1 MEIIKFLE
9 KKGWIMNRKIK
20 SKKYFLE
27 VPRVLSFIENTD
39 ETIDFFKKIL
49 FSYKIIHKK
58 TVFISW
64 EVCEDIDLSSATLF
78 TLMFLIIGI
87 NCEEEGKRK
96 KTILGTN
103 PKKENINTLLWGNS
117 LFRHICGEDEEITN
131 YTLGIEPFNL
141 IAGGK
146 SEVELIKMLK
156 LGINGDILLD
166 PLKDNCTYISDYIS
180 NSQKEKGKILSPVGY
195 NCINGLVGEILTN
208 SKEHLGD
215 EYSQYFITGFFKKDI
230 GEINLSFINFGD
242 TFYQGIKYNSKD
254 IKESLNDAIEFY
266 KNQNGEFSEEFSE
279 EMFCTLYAL
288 QFKISREYE
297 KNGDIRGTGMKAVFD
312 FFFSLKTK
320 ERIIP
325 TFTLISG
332 NTKIQFDIN
341 DKKYYNE
348 GILIFN
354 DDNNFFREQIRK
366 NVFKL
371 KNFFPGTII
380 SLNFG
385 IEDSWLKETEKNEQ

>member
-1 MEIIKFLE
+1 
-9 KKGWIMNRKIK
+9 
-20 SKKYFLE
+20 
-27 VPRVLSFIENTD
+27 
-39 ETIDFFKKIL
+39 
-49 FSYKIIHKK
+49 
-58 TVFISW
+58 
-64 EVCEDIDLSSATLF
+64 
-78 TLMFLIIGI
+78 
-87 NCEEEGKRK
+87 
-96 KTILGTN
+96 
-103 PKKENINTLLWGNS
+103 
-117 LFRHICGEDEEITN
+117 
-131 YTLGIEPFNL
+131 
-141 IAGGK
+141 
-146 SEVELIKMLK
+146 
-156 LGINGDILLD
+156 
-166 PLKDNCTYISDYIS
+166 
-180 NSQKEKGKILSPVGY
+180 
-195 NCINGLVGEILTN
+195 
-208 SKEHLGD
+208 
-215 EYSQYFITGFFKKDI
+215 
-230 GEINLSFINFGD
+230 
-242 TFYQGIKYNSKD
+242 
-254 IKESLNDAIEFY
+254 
-266 KNQNGEFSEEFSE
+266 
-279 EMFCTLYAL
+279 MFCTLYAL

-312 FFFSLKTK
+312 FFFSLKAK

>member
-1 MEIIKFLE
+1 MLITIRSLFIPK
-9 KKGWIMNRKIK
+9 
-20 SKKYFLE
+20 
-27 VPRVLSFIENTD
+27 PSFKN
-39 ETIDFFKKIL
+39 FL

-58 TVFISW
+58 PVFISW
-64 EVCEDIDLSSATLF
+64 ELCEDIDLSAATLF
-78 TLMFLIIGI
+78 TLMFLIFGI

-96 KTILGTN
+96 KDVLGTN
-103 PKKENINTLLWGNS
+103 PKKENINALLWGNS
-117 LFRHICGEDEEITN
+117 LFRHICGKDEEIIN
-131 YTLGIEPFNL
+131 YDLGIEPFNL

-146 SEVELIKMLK
+146 SEVELIKIFK

-166 PLKDNCTYISDYIS
+166 PLKDNCTYISNYIS
-180 NSQKEKGKILSPVGY
+180 NSQKEKGKILSPFGY
-195 NCINGLVGEILTN
+195 NCINSLVGEILTN
-208 SKEHLGD
+208 SKEHLGN

-242 TFYQGIKYNSKD
+242 TFYHGIKYNSKD
-254 IKESLNDAIEFY
+254 IKETLNEMIKTY
-266 KNQNGEFSEEFSE
+266 KMQNGEFSEDFTE

-297 KNGDIRGTGMKAVFD
+297 KNGEIRGTGMKAVFD
-312 FFFSLKTK
+312 FFFSLKEK
-320 ERIIP
+320 EKINP

-341 DKKYYNE
+341 DKKYYNK

-354 DDNNFFREQIRK
+354 DNNNFFKEQVRK
-366 NVFKL
+366 NIFKL

-385 IEDSWLKETEKNEQ
+385 IEDSWLKEIEKND

>member
-1 MEIIKFLE
+1 MEIINFLE
-9 KKGWIMNRKIK
+9 RKGWLVNKKIK
-20 SKKYFLE
+20 SNKYFVE
-27 VPRVLSFIENTD
+27 VPKFLSFIENTD
-39 ETIDFFKKIL
+39 ETIDFFKNFL

-58 TVFISW
+58 PVFISW
-64 EVCEDIDLSSATLF
+64 ELCEDIDLSAATLF
-78 TLMFLIIGI
+78 TLMFLIFGI

-96 KTILGTN
+96 KDVLGTN
-103 PKKENINTLLWGNS
+103 PKKENINALLWGNS
-117 LFRHICGEDEEITN
+117 LFRHICGKDEEIVN
-131 YTLGIEPFNL
+131 YDLGIEPFNL

-146 SEVELIKMLK
+146 SEVELIKIFK

-166 PLKDNCTYISDYIS
+166 PLKDNCTYISNYIS
-180 NSQKEKGKILSPVGY
+180 NSQKEKGKILSPFGY
-195 NCINGLVGEILTN
+195 NCINSLVGEILTN
-208 SKEHLGD
+208 SKEHLGN

-242 TFYQGIKYNSKD
+242 TFYHGIKYNSKD
-254 IKESLNDAIEFY
+254 IKETLNEMIKTY
-266 KNQNGEFSEEFSE
+266 KMQNGEFSEDFTE

-297 KNGDIRGTGMKAVFD
+297 KNGEIRGTGMKAVFD
-312 FFFSLKTK
+312 FFFSLKEK
-320 ERIIP
+320 EKINP

-341 DKKYYNE
+341 DKKYYNK

-354 DDNNFFREQIRK
+354 DNNNFFKEQVRK
-366 NVFKL
+366 NIFKL

-385 IEDSWLKETEKNEQ
+385 IEDSWLKEIEKND

>member
-1 MEIIKFLE
+1 
-9 KKGWIMNRKIK
+9 
-20 SKKYFLE
+20 
-27 VPRVLSFIENTD
+27 
-39 ETIDFFKKIL
+39 
-49 FSYKIIHKK
+49 
-58 TVFISW
+58 
-64 EVCEDIDLSSATLF
+64 
-78 TLMFLIIGI
+78 MFLIIGI

-103 PKKENINTLLWGNS
+103 PKKENINALLWGNS
-117 LFRHICGEDEEITN
+117 LFRHICGEDEEITS

-180 NSQKEKGKILSPVGY
+180 NSQKERGKILSPVGY

-254 IKESLNDAIEFY
+254 IKESLNDAIDFY

-288 QFKISREYE
+288 QFKISRAYE

-312 FFFSLKTK
+312 FFFSLKVK
-320 ERIIP
+320 ERITP